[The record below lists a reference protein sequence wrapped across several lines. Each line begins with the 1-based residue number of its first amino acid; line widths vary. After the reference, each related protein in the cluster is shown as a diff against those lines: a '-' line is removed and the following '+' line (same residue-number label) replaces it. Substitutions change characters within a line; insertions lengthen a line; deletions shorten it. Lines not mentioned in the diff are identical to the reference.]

1 MYREL
6 KKKRGIV
13 DDHENMATFGT
24 KVGNQ
29 YTVDDFIRFNEEI
42 ENIRIPSYDGNPNT
56 FGDPEPSA
64 SQNSLSLL
72 IKPGSF
78 LRRVDWGQGA
88 FFQVLPRLPSSPTTV
103 FDVSV
108 VCLFGNRALSSIV
121 FPEGNTLVSDSEQI
135 QQRMFNILVDVVP
148 RSHTDASPT

>member
-72 IKPGSF
+72 IKPAPFFDASIGDKEPSSKCSLDYHR
-78 LRRVDWGQGA
+78 LRRLYLTCPWC
-88 FFQVLPRLPSSPTTV
+88 
-103 FDVSV
+103 
-108 VCLFGNRALSSIV
+108 VCLETGHFHR
-121 FPEGNTLVSDSEQI
+121 
-135 QQRMFNILVDVVP
+135 
-148 RSHTDASPT
+148 